1 MRLFSFRLIVSLI
14 LGITLVSAGFSYYEV
29 LGQKRALRS
38 DLEHR
43 AEMLGESLVGNV
55 ERSWNTGAD
64 NTGSGIVPNI
74 TPNIT
79 PNTVPNTVPNN
90 ELQRLVQRFGNREH
104 LLGVGIY
111 DRQGVLVNVTPEL
124 VKLLSGSPP
133 PVTQAIMEGHEESS
147 FVRLGSVPV
156 HILALPIHRQD
167 EVVGGLAVVH
177 DASYIRAQILLVWR
191 QTFFRVLAQVFL
203 IVLITLLIVR
213 WSIAGPIARAALWM
227 RALRTGK
234 ISFRQEVPDFDMFRP
249 LAREVATMAESLSH
263 ARNAAENE
271 ARLREAAESMWTA
284 DRLSVQ
290 LRARLD
296 GGHVFVVS
304 NREPYMHQRNGKTV
318 EVVVPPSGLVT
329 ALEPVLNACDGTW
342 IAHGSGN
349 ADTEVV
355 DAADRLRVPPED
367 PRYSLR
373 RVWLTKQEEEGYYY
387 GFANEGLWPLCH
399 IAHTRPLFRAD
410 DWQYYQDVNRKFTA
424 AVLEEIENVAKP
436 VVLVQDYHF
445 ALLPRLLKEKRPDA
459 RVAIFW
465 HIPWPN
471 PEAFGIC
478 PWQRQLVDGLLGADL
493 IGFHIQSHCNN
504 FLETVDRV
512 VESRVDWEHFSVL
525 RQDHRTMVRP
535 FPISVAFSGDDAAGN
550 NNQGSN
556 YLERS
561 ALMRSLGVEATLM
574 GIGVDRVDYTKG
586 ILERFLAIE
595 RFLEKYPSYQGK
607 FTFVQIGAPS
617 RTHIKRY
624 HDLFAEVEAE
634 ADRINWRFQSG
645 KWKPIVFLKRQH
657 SHQEIEP
664 YYRAADL
671 CLVTSLH
678 DGMNLVAKEFLAA
691 RRDERGVLI
700 LSQFTGAARELR
712 DALLVN
718 PYDIDQTA
726 DAIRAALEMEPEDKQ
741 LRMHRMRKLIKEN
754 NIYRWAGNLI
764 TELCEVRLDAPEDT
778 QEKARAKLHA
788 V

>member
-1 MRLFSFRLIVSLI
+1 MRLLSVRLIVSLI
-14 LGITLVSAGFSYYEV
+14 VGITLVSSGFSYYEV
-29 LGQKRALRS
+29 LGEKRALRG
-38 DLEHR
+38 DVER
-43 AEMLGESLVGNV
+43 RDEILGESLVGNV
-55 ERSWNTGAD
+55 ERSWNTGSD
-64 NTGSGIVPNI
+64 PERSEK
-74 TPNIT
+74 
-79 PNTVPNTVPNN
+79 
-90 ELQRLVQRFGNREH
+90 ELRRLVQRFGNREH
-104 LLGVGIY
+104 LLGVVIY
-111 DRQGVLVNVTPEL
+111 DTKGALVATTPQLEKTL
-124 VKLLSGSPP
+124 TASPP
-133 PVTQAIMEGHEESS
+133 PVRQAIAQGRAESS
-147 FVRLGSVPV
+147 FVRLGGVPV
-156 HILALPIHRQD
+156 HILALPIRRQD
-167 EVVGGLAVVH
+167 ELLGALAVVH
-177 DASYIRAQILLVWR
+177 DVSYIRAQSLLVWR
-191 QTFFRVLAQVFL
+191 QAFFRVLAQVFL

-213 WSIAGPIARAALWM
+213 WSITGPIARAALWM

-234 ISFRQEVPDFDMFRP
+234 VSFHQELPDLDIFRP
-249 LAREVATMAESLSH
+249 LVREAATMAESLSH

-290 LRARLD
+290 LRTRLED
-296 GGHVFVVS
+296 GHLLVVS
-304 NREPYMHQRNGKTV
+304 NREPYMHQRSGKSLD
-318 EVVVPPSGLVT
+318 VVVPPSGLVT

-342 IAHGSGN
+342 IAHGNGN
-349 ADTEVV
+349 ADAEVV
-355 DAADRLRVPPED
+355 DAHDRLRVPPED

-373 RVWLTKQEEEGYYY
+373 RVWLTKEEEEGYYY

-399 IAHTRPLFRAD
+399 IAHTRPLFRAT
-410 DWQYYQDVNRKFTA
+410 DWQYYQDVNRKFMA
-424 AVLEEIENVAKP
+424 AVLDEIQNVAKP

-445 ALLPRLLKEKRPDA
+445 ALLPRLIKEKRPDA

-493 IGFHIQSHCNN
+493 IGFLIQSHCNN

-512 VESRVDWEHFSVL
+512 VESRIDWEHFSVL
-525 RQDHRTMVRP
+525 RQDRRTIVRP
-535 FPISVAFSGDDAAGN
+535 FPISVALTDDDATDSSN
-550 NNQGSN
+550 LGSS

-561 ALMRSLGVEATLM
+561 ALLRGLGVEATFM

-624 HDLFAEVEAE
+624 HDLLAEVEAE
-634 ADRINWRFQSG
+634 AERINWRFQSG
-645 KWKPIVFLKRQH
+645 KWKPIVLLVRQH

-678 DGMNLVAKEFLAA
+678 DGMNLVAKEFLAS

-726 DAIRAALEMEPEDKQ
+726 EAIRAALEMEPEDKQ
-741 LRMHRMRKLIKEN
+741 LRVHRMRRAIKEH
-754 NIYRWAGNLI
+754 NIYRWAANLV
-764 TELCEVRLDAPEDT
+764 TELCEVRLDAPEDV
-778 QEKARAKLHA
+778 QEKSRANVSA
-788 V
+788 A